1 MKKNAKVLR
10 NVIIAI
16 IILLVGGI
24 YYYIELPA
32 LNIHS
37 PGLWKFVLFLIFFGT
52 VLTFCIKI
60 KKDYKAI
67 VNGAYSCSELY

>member
-60 KKDYKAI
+60 AI
-67 VNGAYSCSELY
+67 IINNFLSI